1 MKKLLMEFRD
11 KVVKTWN
18 SKFGGLNSTKKPS
31 LENSSSSISKFN
43 RKRTI
48 LILAHLAL
56 LLMSIIYALNYSIA
70 KIPFTSDK
78 ITPSIV
84 VLFRVFI
91 AGILYWIINL
101 TIFERKNLVAFF
113 KKQGPRGSF
122 INEFRRNWVDFFL
135 CGLYLVPLSQVLFFE
150 GLKETNPV
158 NASLMRQGTPFM
170 ALIFGFWANQ
180 ERFTNSKVAGL
191 IIAGIGATLVV
202 LMGNSSNLTISW
214 LGDIMILLSGA
225 AFAAYTIHA
234 KKLMQQG
241 YTSLTVLKWS
251 FLLGFLFFLVLEY
264 IRSFDPR
271 YINIVNQ
278 LEGLNWWALEPDVKN
293 SLLFVFIA
301 ATFITYLLNISALD
315 KVPPS
320 IAGAYNYIQPFFAA
334 VFAIFI
340 FNIKINLLIY
350 IPASILIFGG
360 IYLLN
365 NKEYKELFRSFVNF
379 IFKRNQNR
387 GYFSIKYYLE
397 QFFIP
402 ESVDTRLK
410 NLNKKRKI
418 KVFVGDERD
427 NQPNNKKRNP
437 TLNGTSHDHQNQKE
451 ISTFTNHSEKL
462 ELKEISY
469 NIANEKT

>member
-334 VFAIFI
+334 VFCHF
-340 FNIKINLLIY
+340 
-350 IPASILIFGG
+350 
-360 IYLLN
+360 
-365 NKEYKELFRSFVNF
+365 
-379 IFKRNQNR
+379 
-387 GYFSIKYYLE
+387 YFQHK
-397 QFFIP
+397 
-402 ESVDTRLK
+402 
-410 NLNKKRKI
+410 
-418 KVFVGDERD
+418 
-427 NQPNNKKRNP
+427 NQPSHIYTREYTNFWRN
-437 TLNGTSHDHQNQKE
+437 LFIKQQR
-451 ISTFTNHSEKL
+451 IQRTF
-462 ELKEISY
+462 
-469 NIANEKT
+469 